1 MYVSRYANRRLA
13 NLQTTN
19 NMVKMNDFD
28 FLPSM
33 DALHPL
39 ELPVLTSP
47 DVVLFPQILTP
58 LIVLSPASLEAV
70 EAATRANGDLI
81 VVAQHN
87 PHTDQPTPAD
97 VYTVGVRATVVRHL
111 RLPDGAFSVLLQGY
125 ERVEI
130 VRWLQTAPYPVALA
144 RPIITPEEEEELS
157 LVTEAQMRAALALF
171 EKYTDLHP
179 HVPEDAFIAASNVS
193 TPGWLADLIAS
204 VLEVNLDL
212 RQEILETADPVLRL
226 QRLTTILA
234 RELDVLELEDRIQN
248 QVQQEV
254 DRSQREYFL
263 REQIRVMQSELGETD
278 GIQAEIN
285 ELRQRIESLALPAEV
300 RQKAEKELGRLAN
313 IPPMAPEVGIIR
325 TYLDWIVDL
334 PWTETTEDNLDLDH
348 AEAVLD
354 KNHYGLMRV
363 KERILEYIAVKARTG
378 DDGKLRSPILCFVGP
393 PGTGKTSLGKSI
405 AEALGRKFARLSLG
419 GVRDEAEI
427 RGHRRTYIGAMPGR
441 IIQTMKRVGT
451 TNPLFMLD
459 EVDKL
464 GMDYRGDPTAA
475 LLEVL
480 DPEQNNTFSD
490 HYLDL
495 PYDLSKVLFIT
506 TANLT
511 DTIPPPLLDRMEII
525 EFAGYIDQEKI
536 AIARQFL
543 IPRHLEEHG
552 LSPDELTF
560 TDAAL
565 QRIIRAYTYEA
576 GVRNLDREIGRI
588 CRKVVRRLVQG
599 KRTSRTITPAAVNK
613 YLGPP
618 RFTESILDEEDE
630 VGVATGLAWTAAGG
644 DILSIEVS
652 LYEGKGNLTLTGQLG
667 EVMQESVQAA
677 LSYTKA
683 NADRYGIDAARFE
696 TTDIH
701 LHVPE
706 GATPKDGPSAGVPVA
721 VALVS
726 AFSGRKV
733 RRDIAMTG
741 EVTLRGKILAV
752 GGLRAKAMAARRV
765 GIKTLIIPRQ
775 NQKDLVEI
783 PPRVRRHLHFVPVDR
798 LEEAL
803 SLALV

>member
-1 MYVSRYANRRLA
+1 
-13 NLQTTN
+13 
-19 NMVKMNDFD
+19 MNDFD
-28 FLPSM
+28 FFPSR
-33 DALHPL
+33 DALHPM
-39 ELPVLTSP
+39 ELPVLPSP

-58 LIVLSPASLEAV
+58 LIVAAPASLEAV
-70 EAATRANGDLI
+70 EAATRASGDLI

-87 PHTDQPTPAD
+87 PQTDQPTPDD
-97 VYTVGVRATVVRHL
+97 VYTIGVRAAVVRHL

-130 VRWLQTAPYPVALA
+130 VRWLQIAPYPIALA
-144 RPIITPEEEEELS
+144 RPFITPEEEEELS

-171 EKYTDLHP
+171 EKYTTLHP

-193 TPGWLADLIAS
+193 APGWLADLIAS

-212 RQEILETADPVLRL
+212 RQEILETADPILRL

-285 ELRQRIESLALPAEV
+285 ELRQRIESMTLPVEV
-300 RQKAEKELGRLAN
+300 RQKAEKELNRLSN

-334 PWTETTEDNLDLDH
+334 PWSEMTEDNLDLNH

-354 KNHYGLMRV
+354 KNHYGLTRV

-451 TNPLFMLD
+451 LNPLFMLD

-525 EFAGYIDQEKI
+525 EFPGYIDQEKI

-599 KRTSRTITPAAVNK
+599 KRTPRTITPAAAGK

-683 NADRYGIDAARFE
+683 NAARYGIDPARFE

-706 GATPKDGPSAGVPVA
+706 GATPKDGPSAGIPVT
-721 VALVS
+721 VALIS

-741 EVTLRGKILAV
+741 EVTLRGKVLAV

-765 GIKTLIIPRQ
+765 GIKTIIIPRQ

-803 SLALV
+803 NLALV